1 MLLSHFLKKSI
12 IPSLKK
18 RKTFAYLHMIFKFLY
33 NSTGARTS
41 TILHLHLPASTYHSL
56 PMQTQ
61 FTLATLSYLPLFP
74 EEDLD
79 LHISYYLPISFL
91 VLPTPRCLRQ
101 LVFPLQRLLRSLQ
114 TEFTAPVYVLPLHL
128 VHTLKTNTALRIIC
142 FCIWI

>member
-1 MLLSHFLKKSI
+1 MLLSRFLKKSI

-41 TILHLHLPASTYHSL
+41 TILRLHLPASTYHSL

-74 EEDLD
+74 EEDLR
-79 LHISYYLPISFL
+79 LHISYHLLILSLFSLPQDVSGNWSFL
-91 VLPTPRCLRQ
+91 CKGSSDPFRQNSLLPSM
-101 LVFPLQRLLRSLQ
+101 FSL
-114 TEFTAPVYVLPLHL
+114 Y
-128 VHTLKTNTALRIIC
+128 
-142 FCIWI
+142 IWFIL